1 MIKILTIL
9 FFLIS
14 QFVSA
19 QQTNSLPPWPPINQ
33 ETRPWTRWWWPGS
46 IVNQKDM
53 TAALQKYANAG
64 LGGMELTVL
73 YGVKGQ
79 EDKFINY
86 LSPEWMKMFV
96 YTLNEAKR
104 LNLGVDLANS
114 SSWPFGG
121 PWVTDDDASK
131 YVTFKYWSLKA
142 GENMNE
148 PVIFIQEPLIRFN
161 GPARPDISTLVD
173 PISKNKDL
181 QTLAIDQIRYRKPI
195 PLQVLMA
202 YSDAGQTFDLTDK
215 VDASGKLNW
224 TAPTGTWTLYAVF
237 QGWHGKMVER
247 AGPGGEGYVIDHFSG
262 KAIDDY
268 LNHFDDAFKGYDVS
282 YLRGYFNDSYEV
294 DDARGQSCWTPEFLS
309 EFKVRRGYDLRLNL
323 PALFQKDNPEKN
335 SRVLCDYR
343 QTISDLIL
351 DKYTIGWTNWA
362 HKQGKITRDQA
373 HGSPGNILDLYAATD
388 IPETEGTD
396 ILRMKFG
403 TSAANVSGKKFAS
416 SESATWLG
424 EHFSVTLGE
433 VKKAVDQ
440 FFIAGVNHIFY
451 HGTCYSPANEPW
463 PGFLFYAAVEFTPAN
478 TIWNDFSAL
487 NNYVARVQ
495 SFTQSS
501 KPDNDI
507 LFYFPIF
514 DRYSDNNNVM
524 LEHFDGISPRFN
536 GTPFKTGAQAMLD
549 KGYAFDYISDKQIKN
564 TIVYDGFL
572 KTEGNTT
579 YSTLVV
585 PGSKY
590 IPLETFND
598 IINLADKGATI
609 IMFGSLPGDVAGWGN
624 LESNREIF
632 QHLIAQLKFTTTSDK
647 DIKQANLGKGRIL
660 LGNDIEKLLTFASIR
675 RESLVDKGLKF
686 TRRTNKNENY
696 YFILNPANKPFEGW
710 IPLEVKSRS
719 SGIYNPMT
727 LKNGIAKTQVSP
739 SGNIDV
745 WAKLLSGESIII
757 RTFNTIQGGD
767 KYLFY
772 DTISAMQELKG
783 NWKVEF
789 LEGGPELPP
798 SKELTTLGSWTGF
811 GGEAVKDF
819 SGTAKYT
826 VIFSKPEGKAD
837 GWLLNLG
844 KVCESARIILNGNE
858 LTTLI
863 GPDYQLVIEKQL
875 LKSRN
880 TLEIKVTNL
889 AANRIAYLDRNNIQW
904 KKFYNTN
911 FPARMRQNSKNG
923 LFDASAWLP
932 RESGLIGPVTL
943 TPMKKVK

>member
-1 MIKILTIL
+1 MIKKLAL
-9 FFLIS
+9 LLLLLP
-14 QFVSA
+14 QFISA
-19 QQTNSLPPWPPINQ
+19 QQTNTLPSWPPINK

-53 TAALQKYANAG
+53 TAALQKYANVG

-79 EDKFINY
+79 EEKFINY

-96 YTLNEAKR
+96 YTLGEAKR
-104 LNLGVDLANS
+104 LDLGVDLANS

-121 PWVTDDDASK
+121 PWVTNDDASK
-131 YVTFKYWSLKA
+131 YVAFKSWPLKA
-142 GENMNE
+142 GESLKE
-148 PVIFIQEPLIRFN
+148 PVIYIQEPSIRFN
-161 GPARPDISTLVD
+161 GTARPDISTLVD
-173 PISKNKDL
+173 PVYKNKDL
-181 QTLAIDQIRYRKPI
+181 QTLAIDQIRYKKPI
-195 PLQVLMA
+195 PLQILMA
-202 YSDAGQTFDLTDK
+202 YSDAGQILDLTNK
-215 VDASGKLNW
+215 VDSSGNLNW
-224 TAPTGTWTLYAVF
+224 TAPDGTWMLYAVF

-262 KAIDDY
+262 KAINDY

-282 YLRGYFNDSYEV
+282 YLNGYFNDSYEV
-294 DDARGQSCWTPEFLS
+294 DDARGQSDWTTDFFD
-309 EFKVRRGYDLRLNL
+309 EFKDRRGYDLRLNL

-351 DKYTIGWTNWA
+351 DKFTTGWTDWA

-433 VKKAVDQ
+433 VKKAVNQ
-440 FFIAGVNHIFY
+440 YFIAGVNHIFY
-451 HGTCYSPANEPW
+451 HGTCYSPENEPW

-478 TIWNDFSAL
+478 SFWNDFSAL

-495 SFTQSS
+495 SFLQSS

-514 DRYSDNNNVM
+514 DRYSDNGNVM
-524 LEHFDGISPRFN
+524 LEHFDAISPRFN
-536 GTPFKTGAQAMLD
+536 GTPFKTGAQTMLD
-549 KGYAFDYISDKQIKN
+549 KGYAFDFISDKQIKN
-564 TIVYDGFL
+564 TMVYDGLL

-579 YSTLVV
+579 YKTLVL

-590 IPLETFND
+590 IPLETFNN

-609 IMFGSLPGDVAGWGN
+609 IIFGNLPGDVSGWAN
-624 LESNREIF
+624 LESNRELF
-632 QHLIAQLKFTTTSDK
+632 RHLIDQMKFNPTSDTVV
-647 DIKQANLGKGRIL
+647 KQTSVGKGRIL
-660 LGNDIEKLLTFASIR
+660 FGNDLEKLLSFASIR
-675 RESLVDKGLKF
+675 RESIVDNGLKF
-686 TRRTNKNENY
+686 TRRTNQNESY
-696 YFILNPANKPFEGW
+696 YFILNPTNKPFEGW
-710 IPLEVKSRS
+710 IALQVKARS
-719 SGIYNPMT
+719 VGIYNPMT
-727 LKNGIAKTQVSP
+727 LQKGVAKTRIASA
-739 SGNIDV
+739 GNV
-745 WAKLLSGESIII
+745 EVYAKLLPQESLVIS
-757 RTFNTIQGGD
+757 TFDAVQGGE
-767 KYLFY
+767 KFIFY
-772 DTISAMQELKG
+772 DTISTGRELKG
-783 NWKVEF
+783 SWKIDF
-789 LEGGPELPP
+789 LEGGPELPA
-798 SKELTTLGSWTGF
+798 SKEVATLGSWTDL
-811 GGEAVKDF
+811 GGEAVKNF

-826 VIFSKPEGKAD
+826 INFSKPEGKAD

-844 KVCESARIILNGNE
+844 KVCESARIILNNNE
-858 LTTLI
+858 LITLL
-863 GPDYQLVIEKQL
+863 GPEYQIVIEKQL
-875 LKSRN
+875 LKSQN
-880 TLEIKVTNL
+880 TLEIKVSNL
-889 AANRIAYLDRNNIQW
+889 AANRIAYLDRNNVQW

-943 TPMKKVK
+943 TAVKKVK